1 MVTLAVPERLPRRTR
16 SAGCPVGAP
25 IGSDRAAETTS
36 LDARWPREP
45 PTAWAPRPAPGE
57 AKPGWRAPRAYE
69 EVTIISIPTDSQ
81 DGQPGTF
88 AALGVA
94 PHIVSALD
102 AQGISSPF
110 PIQASTIPVALGGAD
125 IIGQAKTGTGKTLAF
140 GVPVL
145 QRIVDLPAEEGDAAA
160 QPAASAKSPAAKAA
174 SGTRRRGGRSSG
186 GASNGKLPP
195 ANGTPQA
202 LIVVPTRELC
212 TQVCADLTAAGSTNG
227 IRVQALYGGRAYEPQ
242 VKALTDGIDIAVAT
256 PGRLL
261 DLANQGHLNLGRV
274 RTLVLDE
281 ADEMLDLGFL
291 PDVERIIKLLP
302 AQRQTMLF
310 SATMPGAVIS
320 LARQYMN
327 RPTHIRAAEP
337 HDEGV
342 SVANIKQ
349 FVYRAHDL
357 DKIEMLARILQA
369 NGRGLTMVFARTK
382 RAVARIT
389 EELQDRHF
397 AVGAVHG
404 DLAQGARE
412 QALRAF
418 RNGKVDVLVAT
429 DVAARGIDV
438 EGVTHVVNYQCPEDE
453 KVYTHRIGRT
463 GRAGRTGTSVTL
475 VDWED
480 MPRWGLIN
488 KALGLDLAEPVEL
501 YSTSPQLFAD
511 LDIPEGIKGA
521 LPKQDRVRAG
531 LEAEELE
538 DLGET
543 GRHGGARG
551 GSKGRGGRGPEV
563 AAEPEPQPRRE
574 RTPRQRRRTRGGGG
588 QQFAGAEAGMSAVST
603 DSIAVH
609 TERAAA
615 MGAAPVVESQTD
627 PFRVPTI
634 EPVNGEPASKSRS
647 RTRGRAKAV
656 VTPEAETQAVSVAP
670 VIETVSVEPDA
681 QAAEDK
687 PKRTRTRKRAASV
700 ETAAV
705 VEAPAETVAIVATP
719 VVETVDGTEEKPAR
733 KRARK
738 RTTSVA
744 EAAAPVAAP
753 AETVAEV
760 AAVTVEPVAATK
772 TARTRKRAAAPA
784 QTVVEAPAETVA
796 EVAVEEKSAR
806 KRAARKT
813 TAKKAAATT
822 EAPVSASKAATAG
835 APVPKPVRNRGAG
848 GVKGGGSIKLAPG
861 SLADPVMQHE
871 PVRTA
876 PVNEPVELTEAVF
889 TQEPILQG
897 SQRATTERAPRKRTT
912 KKSVAAQGSPAGQI
926 TSALPADK
934 PAAPADKPAAPTEE
948 HAVDPLNLGPVANR
962 RRTQV

>member
-1 MVTLAVPERLPRRTR
+1 MVTLAVPERSPRRTR

-25 IGSDRAAETTS
+25 IGSDRAAERRPSTPE
-36 LDARWPREP
+36 WPRDP
-45 PTAWAPRPAPGE
+45 PPHGPRGRQPDE
-57 AKPGWRAPRAYE
+57 HDSRVRREPRANE
-69 EVTIISIPTDSQ
+69 EVTIISTPTDSTEV
-81 DGQPGTF
+81 QPGGF
-88 AALGVA
+88 ADLGVA
-94 PHIVSALD
+94 AHIVSALE

-110 PIQASTIPVALGGAD
+110 PIQASTIPVALSGAD

-145 QRIVDLPAEEGDAAA
+145 QRIVDQGGAEGAEPAA
-160 QPAASAKSPAAKAA
+160 AASAKSPAAKAA
-174 SGTRRRGGRSSG
+174 AGTRRRGRSGSG
-186 GASNGKLPP
+186 GNSGAKLPP
-195 ANGTPQA
+195 AGGTPQA

-212 TQVCADLTAAGSTNG
+212 VQVCADLTAAGSTNG

-242 VKALTDGIDIAVAT
+242 VKALTEGIDIAVAT

-261 DLANQGHLNLGRV
+261 DLVNQGHLNLGRV

-291 PDVERIIKLLP
+291 PDVERIIRLLP
-302 AQRQTMLF
+302 PERQTMLF

-327 RPTHIRAAEP
+327 RPTHIRAADP

-438 EGVTHVVNYQCPEDE
+438 EGVTHVINYQCPEDE

-463 GRAGRTGTSVTL
+463 GRAGRTGISVTL

-488 KALGLDLAEPVEL
+488 KALALDLAEPVEL
-501 YSTSPQLFAD
+501 YSTSPQLYAD
-511 LDIPEGIKGA
+511 LDIPAGVKGA
-521 LPKQDRVRAG
+521 LPKQDRVREG
-531 LEAEELE
+531 LAAEELE

-543 GRHGGARG
+543 GRHGGGRG
-551 GSKGRGGRGPEV
+551 KDNGKARGGRGAAV
-563 AAEPEPQPRRE
+563 AEIAEPEPRRE
-574 RTPRQRRRTRGGGG
+574 RTPRQRRRTRGG
-588 QQFAGAEAGMSAVST
+588 QQSAAGAVVAGSVADGADLIV
-603 DSIAVH
+603 VH

-627 PFRVPTI
+627 PFR
-634 EPVNGEPASKSRS
+634 
-647 RTRGRAKAV
+647 
-656 VTPEAETQAVSVAP
+656 AP
-670 VIETVSVEPDA
+670 VIAEPTVAAARPVVAQGAEAAVEG
-681 QAAEDK
+681 EK
-687 PKRTRTRKRAASV
+687 PKRTRTRKRAA
-700 ETAAV
+700 AV
-705 VEAPAETVAIVATP
+705 VEAAPAVPVAEPVVEV
-719 VVETVDGTEEKPAR
+719 VVETVAEAVEDKPAR
-733 KRARK
+733 KRTRK
-738 RTTSVA
+738 RATTTAS
-744 EAAAPVAAP
+744 
-753 AETVAEV
+753 VAEV
-760 AAVTVEPVAATK
+760 AAPVAEVVVVAEAEPVAVAK
-772 TARTRKRAAAPA
+772 PARTRKRAAAAPA
-784 QTVVEAPAETVA
+784 QEIAVVTQAPAEVVVA
-796 EVAVEEKSAR
+796 PAAEEKPVR
-806 KRAARKT
+806 KRAPRKT
-813 TAKKAAATT
+813 TPKKAAETPSAAAEPVAKKTVT
-822 EAPVSASKAATAG
+822 ARPAEAPPA
-835 APVPKPVRNRGAG
+835 KPNRTTRG
-848 GVKGGGSIKLAPG
+848 GGGGSIKLAPG
-861 SLADPVMQHE
+861 SLADPSVPHE
-871 PVRTA
+871 PVRPA
-876 PVNEPVELTEAVF
+876 PVNQPVELNEAVF
-889 TQEPILQG
+889 TQDPILPSSERTASTG
-897 SQRATTERAPRKRTT
+897 RAPRKRTPAKT
-912 KKSVAAQGSPAGQI
+912 AKKSVAAQG
-926 TSALPADK
+926 TSAPSGQVTTVLPDGEQTAD
-934 PAAPADKPAAPTEE
+934 AAS
-948 HAVDPLNLGPVANR
+948 DPLNVGPVANR
-962 RRTQV
+962 RRTRI

>member
-1 MVTLAVPERLPRRTR
+1 MVTLAVPERSPRRTR

-57 AKPGWRAPRAYE
+57 AEPGWRAPRAYE

-81 DGQPGTF
+81 GEQPGTF

-145 QRIVDLPAEEGDAAA
+145 QRIVELPAEEGDAA
-160 QPAASAKSPAAKAA
+160 QPASAKSPAAKAA

-186 GASNGKLPP
+186 GASGGKLPP

-212 TQVCADLTAAGSTNG
+212 TQVCADLTAAGSTKG
-227 IRVQALYGGRAYEPQ
+227 IRVHALYGGRAYEPQ

-261 DLANQGHLNLGRV
+261 DLANQGHLNLSRV

-463 GRAGRTGTSVTL
+463 GRAGRTGISVTL

-488 KALGLDLAEPVEL
+488 KALGLNLAEPVEL

-511 LDIPEGIKGA
+511 LDIPEGVKGA
-521 LPKQDRVRAG
+521 LPKQDRVREG

-551 GSKGRGGRGPEV
+551 GSGSKGRGGRGAEA

-588 QQFAGAEAGMSAVST
+588 GQQFAGAESGVSAVST

-634 EPVNGEPASKSRS
+634 EPVNGETTSKSRS
-647 RTRGRAKAV
+647 RTRSRAKAA
-656 VTPEAETQAVSVAP
+656 VTPEAQTQAVSVAP
-670 VIETVSVEPDA
+670 VVETVSVEPDV
-681 QAAEDK
+681 QAAEEK

-705 VEAPAETVAIVATP
+705 EAPAETVAIVAAP
-719 VVETVDGTEEKPAR
+719 VIETVDAAEEKPAR

-760 AAVTVEPVAATK
+760 AAVTLEPVAAAK

-796 EVAVEEKSAR
+796 EVAVEEKPAR
-806 KRAARKT
+806 KRAVRKT
-813 TAKKAAATT
+813 TAKQAAATN
-822 EAPVSASKAATAG
+822 EAPVSVSKAAP
-835 APVPKPVRNRGAG
+835 APAKPVRNRGANG

-861 SLADPVMQHE
+861 SLADPVVPNE

-897 SQRATTERAPRKRTT
+897 SQRATTERAPRKRTA
-912 KKSVAAQGSPAGQI
+912 KKSVAAQGGAQAGQI

-948 HAVDPLNLGPVANR
+948 HAVDPLNIGPVANR
-962 RRTQV
+962 RRTRV

>member
-1 MVTLAVPERLPRRTR
+1 MVTLAVQERSPRRTR

-57 AKPGWRAPRAYE
+57 AEPGWRAPRAYE
-69 EVTIISIPTDSQ
+69 EVTIISISTDSQ

-145 QRIVDLPAEEGDAAA
+145 QRIVELPAEEGDAA
-160 QPAASAKSPAAKAA
+160 QPASAKSPAAKAA
-174 SGTRRRGGRSSG
+174 SGTRRRGRSSG
-186 GASNGKLPP
+186 GTSGGKLPP

-212 TQVCADLTAAGSTNG
+212 TQVCADLTAAGSTKG
-227 IRVQALYGGRAYEPQ
+227 IRVHALYGGRAYEPQ

-261 DLANQGHLNLGRV
+261 DLANQGHLNLSRV

-337 HDEGV
+337 HDEGI

-369 NGRGLTMVFARTK
+369 EGRGLTMVFARTK

-488 KALGLDLAEPVEL
+488 KALALDLAEPVEL

-511 LDIPEGIKGA
+511 LDIPQGVKGA

-551 GSKGRGGRGPEV
+551 GGKGRGSRGAEA

-574 RTPRQRRRTRGGGG
+574 RTPRQRRRTRGGG
-588 QQFAGAEAGMSAVST
+588 QQFAGAESGVSTVST
-603 DSIAVH
+603 DAIAVH

-615 MGAAPVVESQTD
+615 MGAAPVLESQTD
-627 PFRVPTI
+627 PFRVPGSMPGI
-634 EPVNGEPASKSRS
+634 EPVNGETTSKTRS
-647 RTRGRAKAV
+647 RTRSRAKAAV
-656 VTPEAETQAVSVAP
+656 APEAAPETQAQTQAVS
-670 VIETVSVEPDA
+670 IEPEV
-681 QAAEDK
+681 QAAEEK
-687 PKRTRTRKRAASV
+687 PKRTRTRKRAAAV
-700 ETAAV
+700 ETAAA
-705 VEAPAETVAIVATP
+705 VEAPAATVAVID
-719 VVETVDGTEEKPAR
+719 VVEEKPAR

-744 EAAAPVAAP
+744 EAATPVAAP

-760 AAVTVEPVAATK
+760 AAVTVEPIGATK

-796 EVAVEEKSAR
+796 EVEVEVAVAEKPAR

-813 TAKKAAATT
+813 TANKAAATT
-822 EAPVSASKAATAG
+822 EAPVSVSKGAAAE
-835 APVPKPVRNRGAG
+835 APAPRPVRNRGAG
-848 GVKGGGSIKLAPG
+848 GGKGGGSIKLAPG
-861 SLADPVMQHE
+861 SLADPVVPNE

-897 SQRATTERAPRKRTT
+897 SQRTTTERAPRKRTA
-912 KKSVAAQGSPAGQI
+912 KKSVAAQGAQQAGQV

-934 PAAPADKPAAPTEE
+934 SAAPAEE
-948 HAVDPLNLGPVANR
+948 PAVDPLNIGPVANR
-962 RRTQV
+962 RRTRI

>member
-1 MVTLAVPERLPRRTR
+1 MVTPAVLRRPPRRTER

-36 LDARWPREP
+36 LSPTPGGHAN
-45 PTAWAPRPAPGE
+45 PTATGPARPAPG
-57 AKPGWRAPRAYE
+57 ANTAGAAPPRANK
-69 EVTIISIPTDSQ
+69 EVTIISTLNSSPE
-81 DGQPGTF
+81 GEQPGGF
-88 AALGVA
+88 AELGVA
-94 PHIVSALD
+94 AHIVSALD

-145 QRIVDLPAEEGDAAA
+145 QRLVAPAEPADTAAPEAPAAA
-160 QPAASAKSPAAKAA
+160 EPAAAKS
-174 SGTRRRGGRSSG
+174 SSSRRRRGRPAG
-186 GASNGKLPP
+186 SNPGTKLPP
-195 ANGTPQA
+195 AGGTPQA
-202 LIVVPTRELC
+202 LIVVPTRELAV
-212 TQVCADLTAAGSTNG
+212 QVCADLTAAGSTRG
-227 IRVQALYGGRAYEPQ
+227 ARVQALYGGRAYEPQ
-242 VKALTDGIDIAVAT
+242 VKALSEGVDVAVAT

-261 DLANQGHLNLGRV
+261 DLVNQGHLVLGRV

-291 PDVERIIKLLP
+291 PDVERIIRLLP
-302 AQRQTMLF
+302 SDRQTMLF

-327 RPTHIRAAEP
+327 RPTHIRAAEA
-337 HDEGV
+337 HDQGI

-463 GRAGRTGTSVTL
+463 GRAGRTGISVTL

-501 YSTSPQLFAD
+501 YSTSPQLYSD
-511 LDIPEGIKGA
+511 LDIPEGVKGA

-543 GRHGGARG
+543 GRHGGAKG
-551 GSKGRGGRGPEV
+551 GRGRGGRG
-563 AAEPEPQPRRE
+563 AAEAEQPEPRRE
-574 RTPRQRRRTRGGGG
+574 RTPRQRRRTRGG
-588 QQFAGAEAGMSAVST
+588 QNAPEGASGDVLT
-603 DSIAVH
+603 VH
-609 TERAAA
+609 TEHAAA
-615 MGAAPVVESQTD
+615 MGAAPVVQSQTD
-627 PFRVPTI
+627 PFHPPAL
-634 EPVNGEPASKSRS
+634 EPVTEAPA
-647 RTRGRAKAV
+647 
-656 VTPEAETQAVSVAP
+656 EE
-670 VIETVSVEPDA
+670 
-681 QAAEDK
+681 K
-687 PKRTRTRKRAASV
+687 PKRTRTRKRAAAV
-700 ETAAV
+700 EAPIVEPVVEAVVEVEEKPQRTRTRKRTTAAV
-705 VEAPAETVAIVATP
+705 VQPEPVVEAAPVAEAPAEEKPKRTRTRKRAAAVEAPVAEPVAETP
-719 VVETVDGTEEKPAR
+719 AEEKPAR
-733 KRARK
+733 KRAPR
-738 RTTSVA
+738 
-744 EAAAPVAAP
+744 
-753 AETVAEV
+753 
-760 AAVTVEPVAATK
+760 K
-772 TARTRKRAAAPA
+772 TA
-784 QTVVEAPAETVA
+784 
-796 EVAVEEKSAR
+796 
-806 KRAARKT
+806 
-813 TAKKAAATT
+813 AKKAAAEVVQTAA
-822 EAPVSASKAATAG
+822 EPVAAAEKPARKRPASSGT
-835 APVPKPVRNRGAG
+835 VR
-848 GVKGGGSIKLAPG
+848 GGSIRLAPG
-861 SLADPVMQHE
+861 SLADPSLPEPE
-871 PVRTA
+871 PVRPA
-876 PVNEPVELTEAVF
+876 PVNEPVELAEPVF
-889 TQEPILQG
+889 TQEPILQN
-897 SQRATTERAPRKRTT
+897 SQRSTERAPRKRSA
-912 KKSVAAQGSPAGQI
+912 KKSVAAQ
-926 TSALPADK
+926 
-934 PAAPADKPAAPTEE
+934 AAPGSQVTSTLPGAEPEEPTIM
-948 HAVDPLNLGPVANR
+948 DPLNVGPVANR
-962 RRTQV
+962 RRTQI

>member
-1 MVTLAVPERLPRRTR
+1 VQNT
-16 SAGCPVGAP
+16 AG
-25 IGSDRAAETTS
+25 E
-36 LDARWPREP
+36 
-45 PTAWAPRPAPGE
+45 
-57 AKPGWRAPRAYE
+57 RAPRANE
-69 EVTIISIPTDSQ
+69 EVTIISISTDSP
-81 DGQPGTF
+81 DEQPGGF

-94 PHIVSALD
+94 PHIVAALD

-145 QRIVDLPAEEGDAAA
+145 QHIVEPAEADGAE
-160 QPAASAKSPAAKAA
+160 QPAAPAKTPAAKAG
-174 SGTRRRGGRSSG
+174 SGRRRGRSAG
-186 GASNGKLPP
+186 GNTGTKLPP
-195 ANGTPQA
+195 AGAMPQA

-242 VKALTDGIDIAVAT
+242 VKALTAGIDVAVAT

-261 DLANQGHLNLGRV
+261 DLVNQGHLNLGRV
-274 RTLVLDE
+274 RALVLDE

-291 PDVERIIKLLP
+291 PDVERIIRLLP
-302 AQRQTMLF
+302 AERQTMLF

-327 RPTHIRAAEP
+327 RPTHIRAADP

-389 EELQDRHF
+389 DELQDRHF

-438 EGVTHVVNYQCPEDE
+438 EGVTHVINYQCPEDE

-463 GRAGRTGTSVTL
+463 GRAGRTGISVTL

-488 KALGLDLAEPVEL
+488 KALALDLAEPVEL
-501 YSTSPQLFAD
+501 YSTSPQLYAD
-511 LDIPEGIKGA
+511 LDIPAAVKGA

-543 GRHGGARG
+543 GRHGGGA
-551 GSKGRGGRGPEV
+551 GGRGKPRGARVEEP
-563 AAEPEPQPRRE
+563 AEPAEPRRA
-574 RTPRQRRRTRGGGG
+574 RTPRQRRRTRGG
-588 QQFAGAEAGMSAVST
+588 QHTAAGIAGTAAPTAEAGL
-603 DSIAVH
+603 IAVH
-609 TERAAA
+609 TEGAASR
-615 MGAAPVVESQTD
+615 GAAPVVESQMN
-627 PFRVPTI
+627 PFHAPRL
-634 EPVNGEPASKSRS
+634 EPVAVVEEPNADERVAAEAAPKSRSRS
-647 RTRGRAKAV
+647 RTRAKAAV
-656 VTPEAETQAVSVAP
+656 APAAETTPVDEAVPVTEAVSAE
-670 VIETVSVEPDA
+670 IEQNAE
-681 QAAEDK
+681 AAEK
-687 PKRTRTRKRAASV
+687 PKRTRTRKRAGAPAAEAAEAAPV
-700 ETAAV
+700 AEAAAV
-705 VEAPAETVAIVATP
+705 VAEAPTEAAA
-719 VVETVDGTEEKPAR
+719 EEKPAR

-738 RTTSVA
+738 RTIVA
-744 EAAAPVAAP
+744 ETGAPT
-753 AETVAEV
+753 ETAG
-760 AAVTVEPVAATK
+760 VEPVVESVEEPAAQPV
-772 TARTRKRAAAPA
+772 ASARRTRKRAAAPVTEPTA
-784 QTVVEAPAETVA
+784 SAPATTESATSVVAEPAAANEAPAEQ
-796 EVAVEEKSAR
+796 KPAR
-806 KRAARKT
+806 KRAPRKT
-813 TAKKAAATT
+813 TSGAKETA
-822 EAPVSASKAATAG
+822 EAVAG
-835 APVPKPVRNRGAG
+835 APVAEHTASPSRTRAAAG
-848 GVKGGGSIKLAPG
+848 GGHRLAPG
-861 SLADPVMQHE
+861 SLADPVASHE

-889 TQEPILQG
+889 TQEPILQNT
-897 SQRATTERAPRKRTT
+897 QRATTERAPRKRSASSRPR
-912 KKSVAAQGSPAGQI
+912 KSVAAQGSPAADQV
-926 TSALPADK
+926 TSVVHEEAGHAEQ
-934 PAAPADKPAAPTEE
+934 AAA
-948 HAVDPLNLGPVANR
+948 DPLNLGPVANR
-962 RRTQV
+962 RRIQI